1 MTKKIDVELK
11 DNLIATMDAALADR
25 SEAVNKAVRSIAD
38 DLESDLMY
46 RVQDCL
52 AYNLSCWVID
62 MAERAVEQMLAGN
75 EDQMRRYLS
84 CDKRA
89 EDGEYIGWTGRSDS
103 KYFGNQRK
111 QGEWHPVIHGR
122 LFEQGAVEL
131 RKKVVDSNRDLLVN
145 ERILDLEDQVRSLVE
160 QVNKANR
167 EREAMWERVRGAA

>member
-1 MTKKIDVELK
+1 MSNKIDPELR
-11 DNLIATMDAALADR
+11 DDLIATMDAALADR
-25 SEAVNKAVRSIAD
+25 SEVVNKAVRGIAD

-46 RVQDCL
+46 RVQDCMATNL
-52 AYNLSCWVID
+52 AGWVMD

-103 KYFGNQRK
+103 KYFGRQRE
-111 QGEWHPVIHGR
+111 QGEWHPIIHGR

-131 RKKVVDSNRDLLVN
+131 RKKIVDAHRDLLVN
-145 ERILDLEDQVRSLVE
+145 ERIRDLEDQVRSLIE

-167 EREAMWERVRGAA
+167 EREAMWERLRAAA